1 MDSSVVGKLGVE
13 SGGHGSSLP
22 DRDGIGSFRG
32 EHYDA
37 IADVGNLGRS
47 NEDHFEG
54 QFGEAAFEIAQEI
67 SLLGSSCRSG
77 VRRRC
82 GGSGC

>member
-1 MDSSVVGKLGVE
+1 
-13 SGGHGSSLP
+13 
-22 DRDGIGSFRG
+22 
-32 EHYDA
+32 
-37 IADVGNLGRS
+37 VGNLGRS

-54 QFGEAAFEIAQEI
+54 RFGEAAFEIAQEI
-67 SLLGSSCRSG
+67 SPLGSSCRSG